1 MPNAISMPNAIFIAS
16 AIVFAQYQPPQTR
29 KSDHTKKTVYSGVQG
44 KLIFI
49 TGGKTGIRTLGT
61 KRHNGFRDRPDR
73 PLRHLSRSFLIASAK
88 LAFNW
93 EIANFFV
100 IFLQIVFEKTIK
112 RDGEESIRSSAE

>member
-49 TGGKTGIRTLGT
+49 TGGKTGSTTTIYS
-61 KRHNGFRDRPDR
+61 
-73 PLRHLSRSFLIASAK
+73 HLT
-88 LAFNW
+88 
-93 EIANFFV
+93 
-100 IFLQIVFEKTIK
+100 Q
-112 RDGEESIRSSAE
+112 SIQYRLMRY